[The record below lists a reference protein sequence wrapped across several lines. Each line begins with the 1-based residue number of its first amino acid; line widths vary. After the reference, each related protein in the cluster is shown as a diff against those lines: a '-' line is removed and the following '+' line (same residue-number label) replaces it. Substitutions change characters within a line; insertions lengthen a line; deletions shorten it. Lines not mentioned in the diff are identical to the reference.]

1 MNRLVFS
8 AILLFGWIIFV
19 AINRGFFSNKISVMA
34 QNTINSSGNSP
45 APTID
50 RNLGNLKDD
59 SLQHQIR
66 SELYNSISPGMS
78 YQEVSSIIGWKGVLV
93 YESEVDRGG
102 EIIRTKVYQWN
113 YDDLYSN
120 STLSANSET
129 RLDNLYH
136 NLTLEFQD
144 NVLTDSNFS
153 NPKP

>member
-66 SELYNSISPGMS
+66 SELYNSISTGMT
-78 YQEVSSIIGWKGVLV
+78 YEEVSSIIGWKGVLI
-93 YESEVDRGG
+93 YESEVNNGG
-102 EIIRTKVYQWN
+102 KIIRTEVYQWN
-113 YDDLYSN
+113 YDDLYPN
-120 STLSANSET
+120 STFSTDSET
-129 RLDNLYH
+129 GLENLYK
-136 NLTLEFQD
+136 NMTLEFQD

-153 NPKP
+153 NLKP